1 MMTKSQKYD
10 AKERELILSVMD
22 LFISKPDYARKLDF
36 DDLNFLFPEL
46 STVFDFMLSD
56 EYQDKSKLHSTVDNL
71 SDKGMRRMLSLSKG
85 YYD

>member
-1 MMTKSQKYD
+1 MTKSHKYD

-22 LFISKPDYARKLDF
+22 LFISNPDYARKLDF
-36 DDLNFLFPEL
+36 DDLHFLFPEL

-56 EYQDKSKLHSTVDNL
+56 EFEDKTKLHSIVDAL
-71 SDKGMRRMLSLSKG
+71 PHKGLQRMLTLAKG